1 MPCGG
6 LNLSLEVEVSIPL
19 YLLCF
24 WFYLNN
30 LSNLMW
36 VLSASVDQILG
47 NAILISKVP
56 SFNGDSILSEFY
68 GGLNSLVLLIY
79 VALYISVC

>member
-1 MPCGG
+1 
-6 LNLSLEVEVSIPL
+6 
-19 YLLCF
+19 
-24 WFYLNN
+24 
-30 LSNLMW
+30 MW

-47 NAILISKVP
+47 NAILISKDP
-56 SFNGDSILSEFY
+56 SFNGDSILSEFH